1 MSIGSKEEKFKVII
15 VDQQAEKKDNIN
27 RGLPYYFNITPFYC
41 RSKMNRRLN
50 ITLILLFVTLLKIVS
65 STTYTCSPSAPC
77 GCSANSAVVTK
88 IVGGQPASSQTWGW
102 AASLRYSSSGSHFC
116 GGSIISNS
124 HILTAAHCTIGLSS
138 ASAVR
143 VYVGSI
149 YLYTVGQVRDVSNIY
164 IHPYYSS
171 STYDND
177 ISILKLSSPIDL
189 SQPGV
194 DLVCLPNVSSSV
206 LASGEYP
213 PAGVNVILIDV
224 LSEFVNF
231 ISNC

>member
-1 MSIGSKEEKFKVII
+1 
-15 VDQQAEKKDNIN
+15 
-27 RGLPYYFNITPFYC
+27 
-41 RSKMNRRLN
+41 
-50 ITLILLFVTLLKIVS
+50 VS
-65 STTYTCSPSAPC
+65 
-77 GCSANSAVVTK
+77 
-88 IVGGQPASSQTWGW
+88 
-102 AASLRYSSSGSHFC
+102 
-116 GGSIISNS
+116 
-124 HILTAAHCTIGLSS
+124 
-138 ASAVR
+138 
-143 VYVGSI
+143 
-149 YLYTVGQVRDVSNIY
+149 QVRDVSNIY